1 MNVEGPTR
9 RSLGTA
15 QFGIDDD
22 SNRIMP
28 TYPSVQASHM
38 GTMNKPLRNYI
49 FAEYFQELICDYKSD
64 SQQEENMHSIGFSV
78 PS

>member
-49 FAEYFQELICDYKSD
+49 CKSVCSNFAPNRS
-64 SQQEENMHSIGFSV
+64 
-78 PS
+78 